1 MNTNEKIVNQK
12 IAEWLK
18 VISHIYGEY
27 EVLYYYKNYHPVTK
41 FDFIHDRN
49 QQKWIEDKLKED
61 GWRISYLIT
70 VNGNWAIVI
79 FKTWKIREIYKCNE
93 SKDLAFIQAV
103 EQLIDKENESTK
115 KI

>member
-1 MNTNEKIVNQK
+1 MNTNEKIA
-12 IAEWLK
+12 IWLK
-18 VISHIYGEY
+18 LKCSKMPHPDGAIG
-27 EVLYYYKNYHPVTK
+27 LYLNEEGKK
-41 FDFIHDRN
+41 WQLIDFIHDRN

-103 EQLIDKENESTK
+103 EQLIDKG
-115 KI
+115 